1 MKDKFLKDK
10 LLVEID
16 MFNGELQDVIPA
28 LIYLA
33 NELVESGTVEISN
46 PINWNERKGNSY
58 QVKWRFSEDE
68 LCLPFDA
75 DFAHQLHHE
84 LKHLKPNITKNGDSA
99 INSLQKVLEAALV
112 SNGMSLFECEI

>member
-1 MKDKFLKDK
+1 MRDK

-16 MFNGELQDVIPA
+16 MFNGELEDVIPA

-46 PINWNERKGNSY
+46 PKNWNERKGTSY

-68 LCLPFDA
+68 LSVPFDP
-75 DFAHQLHHE
+75 DFAYQLNHE
-84 LKHLKPNITKNGDSA
+84 LKTLKANISETDDSA
-99 INSLQKVLEAALV
+99 INSLQKSLENLLKA
-112 SNGMSLFECEI
+112 NGMSLFDYETA